1 MSKQIWKKAA
11 QCTSYLGPQINPTKK
26 LLTMDLFDYSMAK
39 KGKSVEKPVLLAIF
53 HGVYSAIPD
62 KKRAI
67 QNLVCLFIVGTMLFS
82 MNSNSWYIVSN
93 HEERGDEE
101 QGFELRI
108 GLSEIEQFDYET
120 EEDGTTDISTVIVS
134 ISECVDE
141 RPDDGPC
148 SDFEPQGI
156 IMLVILWV
164 SLISLLLV
172 LVASTYSGLKPV
184 SGDFWDKKII
194 DYRKWIFR
202 GSSLLLLAGS
212 ITYAIISKIRL
223 DTDDIPDDLDFGFG
237 ITWWLMLIVSIAYCA
252 FVYFEQIKSLIKKT
266 RNNQSEQSN

>member
-26 LLTMDLFDYSMAK
+26 LLTMDLFDYTMTK
-39 KGKSVEKPVLLAIF
+39 NGKSVEKPVLLAIF
-53 HGVYSAIPD
+53 HGVYSAIPN

-67 QNLVCLFIVGTMLFS
+67 QNLVCLFVVGAILFS
-82 MNSNSWYIVSN
+82 MSSNNWYVVSE

-101 QGFELRI
+101 KGFELRI
-108 GLSEIEQFDYET
+108 GLNEIEQFDYEM
-120 EEDGTTDISTVIVS
+120 EEDGTTDISSFTIS

-141 RPDDGPC
+141 SNDEGPC

-172 LVASTYSGLKPV
+172 LVVSTYSGLKPV

>member
-1 MSKQIWKKAA
+1 
-11 QCTSYLGPQINPTKK
+11 
-26 LLTMDLFDYSMAK
+26 
-39 KGKSVEKPVLLAIF
+39 
-53 HGVYSAIPD
+53 
-62 KKRAI
+62 
-67 QNLVCLFIVGTMLFS
+67 

-108 GLSEIEQFDYET
+108 GLSEIESLEYEI
-120 EEDGTTDISTVIVS
+120 EEDGSMDMGSSSVS

-212 ITYAIISKIRL
+212 ITYAIMSKIRL
-223 DTDDIPDDLDFGFG
+223 DTDDIPDDFDFGFG
-237 ITWWLMLIVSIAYCA
+237 ITWWLMLVVSIAYCA

-266 RNNQSEQSN
+266 RNNQSE

>member
-1 MSKQIWKKAA
+1 
-11 QCTSYLGPQINPTKK
+11 
-26 LLTMDLFDYSMAK
+26 MDLFVHSMAK
-39 KGKSVEKPVLLAIF
+39 KAKSVEKPVLLAIF

-67 QNLVCLFIVGTMLFS
+67 QNLVCLFVVGAILFS
-82 MNSNSWYIVSN
+82 MSSNSWYVISEY
-93 HEERGDEE
+93 EEKGDEE
-101 QGFELRI
+101 RGFELRI
-108 GLSEIEQFDYET
+108 GLNEIESLEYEI
-120 EEDGTTDISTVIVS
+120 EDDGRIDMSSSLVS

-141 RPDDGPC
+141 RPDEGPC

-184 SGDFWDKKII
+184 SGDFWDKKIL
-194 DYRKWIFR
+194 DYRKWILR

-212 ITYAIISKIRL
+212 ITYAVMSKIRL
-223 DTDDIPDDLDFGFG
+223 DTDDIPDDLDLGFG
-237 ITWWLMLIVSIAYCA
+237 ITWWLMLAVSIAYFA

-266 RNNQSEQSN
+266 RNNQSE

>member
-1 MSKQIWKKAA
+1 
-11 QCTSYLGPQINPTKK
+11 
-26 LLTMDLFDYSMAK
+26 MDLFEYSMAK
-39 KGKSVEKPVLLAIF
+39 KGKSVEMPVLLAIF
-53 HGVYSAIPD
+53 HGIYSAIPD

-67 QNLVCLFIVGTMLFS
+67 QNLVCFFVVGVILFS
-82 MNSNSWYIVSN
+82 MSSNNWYVVSE

-101 QGFELRI
+101 KGFELRI
-108 GLSEIEQFDYET
+108 GLNEIEQFDYET
-120 EEDGTTDISTVIVS
+120 EEDGTTDISSFTVS
-134 ISECVDE
+134 ISECVEESDDE
-141 RPDDGPC
+141 GPC

-184 SGDFWDKKII
+184 SGNFWEKKIT

-212 ITYAIISKIRL
+212 ITYAIMSKIRL

-237 ITWWLMLIVSIAYCA
+237 ITWWLMLVVSIAYCA
-252 FVYFEQIKSLIKKT
+252 FVYFEQIKPLIKKT
-266 RNNQSEQSN
+266 RKNQSGQSN